1 MMASL
6 DQSDDNQVLA
16 GIDDMQENQSNQS
29 FKDEAI
35 QLLSVKTDKKQDRE
49 VFELNQEALQVLRD
63 VEGQIGVVSVCG
75 LKGAGKSFLLNLIL
89 HKFNGTGFK
98 VNK

>member
-1 MMASL
+1 
-6 DQSDDNQVLA
+6 
-16 GIDDMQENQSNQS
+16 MQENQSNQS

-63 VEGQIGVVSVCG
+63 VEEQIGVVSVCG
-75 LKGAGKSFLLNLIL
+75 QKVAGKSFLLNLIL